1 MPPKGPA
8 LTKPMN
14 LSKELIDIVG
24 KQKASHSNCI
34 KLIWDYIKKHSC
46 LHPNMKQYFIPDAK
60 LAKIFGQDR
69 VSVFGMARFLPA
81 HMSPI
86 KKDE

>member
-1 MPPKGPA
+1 MPKGPA
-8 LTKPMN
+8 LTKPMK
-14 LSKELIDIVG
+14 LSNELFDIVG

-34 KLIWDYIKKHSC
+34 KLIWDYIKKNS
-46 LHPNMKQYFIPDAK
+46 LLDPETKQYFIPDTK
-60 LAKIFGQDR
+60 LAKIFGRDR
-69 VSVFGMARFLPA
+69 VSVFGMSRFLPC